1 MELSVPII
9 ADINHTDRRIHAV
22 ALGRVTA
29 EDVDHHLKLE
39 RHFNGLL
46 YPEIIDARAANVDLT
61 SDEVRTIVALVRE
74 MSVENKFGP
83 TAVIVS
89 TDIEFGVI
97 RMLET
102 LLDDVAAV
110 SPCRSEA
117 EARTWLTQRQ
127 EPYKR

>member
-1 MELSVPII
+1 MPII
-9 ADINHTDRRIHAV
+9 ADINHAERRIDSV
-22 ALGRVTA
+22 AFGRVTS
-29 EDVDHHLKLE
+29 EDVDQHLKFE

-46 YPEIIDARAANVDLT
+46 YPEIIDARAANVDFT
-61 SDEVRTIVALVRE
+61 SDEVRTIVRLVRE

-89 TDIEFGVI
+89 TDVEFGVI

-117 EARTWLTQRQ
+117 EARAWLSQHL
-127 EPYKR
+127 EPRFQK

>member
-1 MELSVPII
+1 MPII
-9 ADINHTDRRIHAV
+9 ADINHAERRIDSV
-22 ALGRVTA
+22 ALGRVTS
-29 EDVDHHLKLE
+29 EDVDQHLKLE

-46 YPEIIDARAANVDLT
+46 YPEIIDARAANVDFT

-89 TDIEFGVI
+89 TDVEFGAI

-117 EARTWLTQRQ
+117 EARAWLSQRL
-127 EPYKR
+127 EPYKT

>member
-1 MELSVPII
+1 VPII
-9 ADINHTDRRIHAV
+9 ANIDHTDRRIHSV
-22 ALGRVTA
+22 ALGRVTS
-29 EDVDHHLKLE
+29 EEVDHHLKLE

-61 SDEVRTIVALVRE
+61 SDEVRTIVALVRA

-89 TDIEFGVI
+89 TDVEFGVM
-97 RMLET
+97 MLEA

-117 EARTWLTQRQ
+117 EDTHMAKPT
-127 EPYKR
+127 P

>member
-1 MELSVPII
+1 VPII
-9 ADINHTDRRIHAV
+9 ADINHAERRIDSV
-22 ALGRVTA
+22 ALGRVTS
-29 EDVDHHLKLE
+29 EDVDQHLKLE

-46 YPEIIDARAANVDLT
+46 YPEIIDARAANVDFT

-89 TDIEFGVI
+89 TDVEFGAI

-117 EARTWLTQRQ
+117 EARAWLSQRL
-127 EPYKR
+127 EPYKT

>member
-1 MELSVPII
+1 MPII
-9 ADINHTDRRIHAV
+9 ANIDHTDRRIHSV
-22 ALGRVTA
+22 ALDRVTS
-29 EDVDHHLKLE
+29 EEVDHHLKLE

-46 YPEIIDARAANVDLT
+46 CPEIIDARAANVDLT

-74 MSVENKFGP
+74 MSVQNKFGP

-89 TDIEFGVI
+89 TDVEFGVI
-97 RMLET
+97 RMLEA

-117 EARTWLTQRQ
+117 EAYTWLCQRQ
-127 EPYKR
+127 EPYKS